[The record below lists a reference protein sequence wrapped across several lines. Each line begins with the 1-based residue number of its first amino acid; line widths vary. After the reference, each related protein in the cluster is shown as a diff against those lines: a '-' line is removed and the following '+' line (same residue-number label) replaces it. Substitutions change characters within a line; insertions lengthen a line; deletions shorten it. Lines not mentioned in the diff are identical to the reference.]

1 MTYQETLDYLYA
13 SQPAFHLVGQAAYKP
28 GFENTNKLLAVL
40 DNPHR
45 RFKSIHVAGTNGKGS
60 TSHLLAAILQQAGY
74 KTGLYTSP
82 HLVDFGERIRINGQ
96 KIAPGYVI
104 DFVERHRCLLD
115 EVKPSFFECTMAM
128 AFAWFATQQVDI
140 AVIEVGLGGR
150 LDSTNVIMP
159 ELSVITNIGFDHTEF
174 LGDTLEKIASEKA
187 GIIKPSVPVI
197 IGETQPETAPVFLQK
212 AADCNS
218 RILFADQEPACP
230 DFPCEL
236 HGIYQQK
243 NKQTVYTAI
252 RVLRETGFRIPDD
265 ALSDGYAHVCTLT
278 GLQGR
283 WQLVHENPAI
293 ICDTGHNAHG
303 IRYVAEQ
310 LKQYPCRTLH
320 VVLGMVRDKDIADV
334 LKLLPPQAVYYFTQ
348 AQTPRAM
355 PATTLLQMAVE
366 ADLHGTAFNSV
377 SEACRQAVSAATRDD
392 LVFVGGSNFVVGE
405 FLADSQEYF
414 RNETD
419 SAEK

>member
-28 GFENTNKLLAVL
+28 GFENTNKLLAAL

-104 DFVERHRCLLD
+104 DFVERYRCLLD

-187 GIIKPSVPVI
+187 GIIKPIVPVI
-197 IGETQPETAPVFLQK
+197 IGETKPETDPVFLQK
-212 AADCNS
+212 AAD
-218 RILFADQEPACP
+218 
-230 DFPCEL
+230 
-236 HGIYQQK
+236 
-243 NKQTVYTAI
+243 
-252 RVLRETGFRIPDD
+252 
-265 ALSDGYAHVCTLT
+265 
-278 GLQGR
+278 
-283 WQLVHENPAI
+283 
-293 ICDTGHNAHG
+293 
-303 IRYVAEQ
+303 
-310 LKQYPCRTLH
+310 
-320 VVLGMVRDKDIADV
+320 
-334 LKLLPPQAVYYFTQ
+334 
-348 AQTPRAM
+348 
-355 PATTLLQMAVE
+355 
-366 ADLHGTAFNSV
+366 
-377 SEACRQAVSAATRDD
+377 
-392 LVFVGGSNFVVGE
+392 
-405 FLADSQEYF
+405 
-414 RNETD
+414 
-419 SAEK
+419 